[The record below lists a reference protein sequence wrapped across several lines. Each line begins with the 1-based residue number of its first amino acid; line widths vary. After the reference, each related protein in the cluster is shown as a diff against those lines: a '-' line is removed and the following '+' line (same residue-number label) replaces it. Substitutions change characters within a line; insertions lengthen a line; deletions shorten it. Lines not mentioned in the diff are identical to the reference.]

1 MKEYIT
7 YIFDL
12 DGTLLDT
19 LADLAASTNY
29 ALQAHGMPQ
38 HSIDDV
44 RRFVGNGVRKLMER
58 AVPEGT
64 GGEQFEQVLATF
76 REHYLH
82 HNLDRTK
89 PYPGIL
95 PLLQRLKAAGK
106 HTAVVSNK
114 FDRATKDLCNYFFSD
129 LIGVAIGESERI
141 RKKPAPDTVDEAI
154 RLLHADRNTTVYIG
168 DSEVDIATAS
178 NCHIPCI
185 TVLWGFRDRDFL
197 LSQGATCLVE
207 SPEEIL

>member
-106 HTAVVSNK
+106 QTAVVSNK

>member
-114 FDRATKDLCNYFFSD
+114 FDRATKDLCNYFFCD